1 MRTKYYS
8 GQNSC
13 TKLNG
18 KETGNISQGPHAP
31 ATEQKAWHL
40 NIRKGTG
47 HERTR
52 CILLSAHRTQFTP
65 CHLRQSE
72 RPQHQKRRGCH
83 GYNVISVWKD
93 PESLPPR
100 WRTSPMPS
108 ASITKGKGQGTA
120 WWFALGGLPLV
131 VCLVP
136 FRISFSPLVTLWF
149 QRNSYQLDIGM
160 ELMAVLKNREGG
172 KAREGGLPQ
181 STITSPP
188 RPYGLKISNKKGLLP
203 CRSAG
208 SMGPWFF
215 YTSIKGWSNRSSD
228 SIMGPSFDSHSHLHK
243 ISIFLKIAQDS

>member
-72 RPQHQKRRGCH
+72 RPQHQKGGVAMATTSSVSGRTLNPCLRGEEPLQCLQPQ
-83 GYNVISVWKD
+83 S
-93 PESLPPR
+93 PR
-100 WRTSPMPS
+100 VRDREL
-108 ASITKGKGQGTA
+108 
-120 WWFALGGLPLV
+120 LGGLPLV
-131 VCLVP
+131 VCPWWFVWFL
-136 FRISFSPLVTLWF
+136 FEYHFHPLSL
-149 QRNSYQLDIGM
+149 
-160 ELMAVLKNREGG
+160 
-172 KAREGGLPQ
+172 
-181 STITSPP
+181 
-188 RPYGLKISNKKGLLP
+188 
-203 CRSAG
+203 
-208 SMGPWFF
+208 
-215 YTSIKGWSNRSSD
+215 
-228 SIMGPSFDSHSHLHK
+228 FDSNEIPINLT
-243 ISIFLKIAQDS
+243 